1 MATYKFLSSKTF
13 EKLTKFEKRV
23 NEMSAQG
30 WKAVNF
36 TSDNGIMTVLFERI
50 R

>member
-1 MATYKFLSSKTF
+1 MGNYKFLSSKTF
-13 EKLTKFEKRV
+13 EKLEKFEKRV

-30 WKAVNF
+30 WRVVNF
-36 TSDNGIMTVLFERI
+36 ASDNGIMTVLFERV